1 MGLSLPSPR
10 RVVQIAAPLVAIA
23 TLMIG
28 LRVGAG
34 EAVRAAVVFGFPPG
48 SPAPDGKTRLAWQV
62 LTFLDDRGVKETIP
76 MRGLTVVA
84 RAKGKESAWSGDTNV
99 DGVAEVPLA
108 IEGLAEGDD
117 LDVEV
122 RLAGDPAPLAEGRAK
137 WSTRHAE
144 EPRDTTSVRPSSRRG
159 PISVDVVIEGGRL
172 VPGFATPVWVRASG
186 EVRSDASI
194 EIAPEPGLLVDR
206 ERVTPCKN
214 GWAEIP
220 MTAQAHVTGC
230 LFTARMGQGDDFK
243 GDWFGTMPVAAG
255 AFFIGV
261 PRTVADGTAI
271 TAVLVAP
278 NPRNVVYAELHDR
291 KGRVAA
297 AALPLAV
304 EPGDPTPRARFP
316 LPPLVPGVY
325 WVVASGEPRGGE
337 SLAGAAIGRPFL
349 VGGAPHGSG
358 VDASDTCSVGPWLAA
373 KATPAVVRWVAVDGL
388 PARSASNRSRRR
400 LGMLIAMVSLLAA
413 AILEALILV
422 AASREARIALE
433 LAELDETDPSAGK
446 VKVTA
451 KPPGGSLAIAILVA
465 VLGFAFLA
473 ALLVTKG

>member
-1 MGLSLPSPR
+1 MTLR
-10 RVVQIAAPLVAIA
+10 RVVQIVAPLVAIL

-84 RAKGKESAWSGDTNV
+84 RAKGKESTWSGETNL

-108 IEGLAEGDD
+108 LEGLAEGDD

-122 RLAGDPAPLAEGRAK
+122 RLAGDPSPLASGRAK
-137 WSTRHAE
+137 WSGQKAE
-144 EPRDTTSVRPSSRRG
+144 EPRDAASVRPTSKSG
-159 PISVDVVIEGGRL
+159 PITVDVVIEGGRL
-172 VPGFATPVWVRASG
+172 VPGFATPVWVRMSPASAAAG
-186 EVRSDASI
+186 KDASI
-194 EIAPEPGLLVDR
+194 EIATEPGLLVDK

-220 MTAQAHVTGC
+220 MTAQAHITGSR
-230 LFTARMGQGDDFK
+230 FTAHGGQGGGESPAK
-243 GDWFGTMPVAAG
+243 GDWFGPMPVAAG

-261 PRTVADGTAI
+261 PRTVAESAPL

-278 NPRNVVYAELHDR
+278 NPRTVVYAELHDR

-297 AALPLAV
+297 AALPVAV
-304 EPGDPTPRARFP
+304 EPGDPTPRARFA
-316 LPPLVPGVY
+316 LPPLAPGVY

-337 SLAGAAIGRPFL
+337 NLAGAAIGRPFL
-349 VGGAPHGSG
+349 VGSAPAGSG
-358 VDASDTCSVGPWLAA
+358 IDASDTCSVGPWLAQ
-373 KATPAVVRWVAVDGL
+373 KATPAVARWVAVDGL
-388 PARSASNRSRRR
+388 PARSASNRSRYR

-413 AILEALILV
+413 AILEALILA
-422 AASREARIALE
+422 AASREARIVLE
-433 LAELDETDPSAGK
+433 LAELDETDPSAQ
-446 VKVTA
+446 KVTA
-451 KPPGGSLAIAILVA
+451 RPPGGSLLIAILVA
-465 VLGFAFLA
+465 VLGFALLA
-473 ALLVTKG
+473 ALLVAKG